1 MLKDNVIDQQEREEL
16 NKLSEKLNLSEE
28 EILSIEEYYNKKKND
43 YPTEPMK

>member
-28 EILSIEEYYNKKKND
+28 EILSIEEYYNNKKKS